1 MPKIVERDWIMEL
14 EEAGKITSLEMQKY
28 VSRMGAQQIFNV
40 PELAAV
46 LDTKANTVNAL
57 VDSGEIEYIDLG
69 TGSKHYYKF
78 SREAVFVFLKRRCN
92 RV

>member
-28 VSRMGAQQIFNV
+28 VSRMGTQQIFNV
-40 PELAAV
+40 PELAGV
-46 LDTKANTVNAL
+46 LDTKANTINAL
-57 VDSGEIEYIDLG
+57 VESGEIEYIDLG
-69 TGSKHYYKF
+69 TRGKHYYKF
-78 SREAVFVFLKRRCN
+78 SREAVFVFLKKRCN